1 MPAINAGFL
10 EVMDSYTL
18 SDEVWQYYL
27 ISGEIVTS
35 LALYRASLILLVAHF
50 TLAAAADRRITVPIQ
65 LRDHFPVLTANIDG
79 NTVSLVFDSG
89 NSVTIALTQAILD
102 RVKALPTGEFSS
114 GMDAKGNVIKYPRF
128 KIPHLQIGSA
138 VFTDVIAEL
147 DVHDPS
153 YQATQVGQQGFLGT
167 ALLKGYK
174 VVLDYRHGKMT
185 LIPSDSMRADLAAC
199 SGAVVPFSPAWH
211 EEPATEVG
219 IDLGQLT
226 IWWDTGAPTSML
238 SKRFVDANVSPRPAD
253 VMSKRLS
260 LGGTDFGPLKFAVE
274 DLSLP
279 PGFDGFIGYNFFAHH
294 IVCMD
299 FPGKRLLIQ
308 R

>member
-1 MPAINAGFL
+1 
-10 EVMDSYTL
+10 MDSYTL

-27 ISGEIVTS
+27 ISGGIMTS
-35 LALYRASLILLVAHF
+35 LALYRASLILLLAHF
-50 TLAAAADRRITVPIQ
+50 ALDCAAADRPITVPIQ
-65 LRDHFPVLTANIDG
+65 LRDHFPVLTADIDG

-89 NSVTIALTQAILD
+89 NSVTIALTQALID

-128 KIPHLQIGSA
+128 TIPHLQIGSA

-174 VVLDYRHGKMT
+174 VVLDYRHGKIT
-185 LIPSDSMRADLAAC
+185 LIPSGSMRADLAAC
-199 SGAVVPFSPAWH
+199 GGAVVPFSPAWH
-211 EEPATEVG
+211 GEPATEVG

-226 IWWDTGAPTSML
+226 VWWDTGAPTSML
-238 SKRFVDANVSPRPAD
+238 SKQSVDAKVSQGPAD

-279 PGFDGFIGYNFFAHH
+279 PGFEGFIGYNFFAHH

-299 FPGKRLLIQ
+299 FPGKRLLIE